1 MGFGIDKMISLMGK
15 IQLWKIREFLKK
27 IMKKIKNRQIN
38 L

>member
-1 MGFGIDKMISLMGK
+1 MELFIAVRKKLMK
-15 IQLWKIREFLKK
+15 NLRKLREFLKK